1 MDRAAIVTGASSGMG
16 FAIARTL
23 AETGHAVTMVAR
35 RPDKLEAA
43 GKTLRNKGHDVQ
55 ELALNLRDPEAPV
68 EVVARHKEAYGRL
81 DVLVNNAG
89 VGDGRPIEE
98 QIDKYVDL
106 VLAVNLRAV
115 VQFYREATPMLRA
128 AAEEHHNAHVINIA
142 SIAAKR
148 PAALVSVYS
157 ATKAG
162 VVAFTQAMNKELGHL
177 GIKSC
182 ALCPGFVDTEMT
194 AWIRDQVP
202 PSDMIQPED
211 VAGAVRWLLT
221 TSPQCVV
228 PEIQFTRPGDNE

>member
-1 MDRAAIVTGASSGMG
+1 MG
-16 FAIARTL
+16 LAIARTL

-35 RPDKLEAA
+35 RPEKLDAA
-43 GKTLRNKGHDVQ
+43 VEPLRAEGFEVQ
-55 ELALNLRDPEAPV
+55 AVAINLRDAEAPT
-68 EVVARHKEAYGRL
+68 EVVARHKQAYGRL

-98 QIDKYVDL
+98 QVDKYVDL
-106 VLAVNLRAV
+106 VLSVNLRAV

-128 AAEEHHNAHVINIA
+128 SAEEHHNALVVNIA

-148 PAALVSVYS
+148 PGALVSVYS

-182 ALCPGFVDTEMT
+182 ALCPGFVDTGMT
-194 AWIRDQVP
+194 RWIRDQVP
-202 PSDMIQPED
+202 PDEMIKPDD

-221 TSPQCVV
+221 TSPSCVV